1 MVGEAARRTQLT
13 ETLKPTSLE
22 LVDDSAKHA
31 GHAAMRGTGATESH
45 FQYGVASRVH
55 VATDTERDRWARV
68 GRSAARHSLTVV
80 SDAFQGQVRMRAR
93 TRPGR
98 VSCPDPIMLN
108 PGPPRRA

>member
-1 MVGEAARRTQLT
+1 MMRPRERLTRLLERVVGEAARRTQLT

-55 VATDTERDRWARV
+55 VATDTERDHRWARV
-68 GRSAARHSLTVV
+68 GPTALPVTA
-80 SDAFQGQVRMRAR
+80 
-93 TRPGR
+93 
-98 VSCPDPIMLN
+98 
-108 PGPPRRA
+108 